1 MKKILFV
8 NLLLLFVVAGQ
19 LVAQDL
25 ISVADLKKNLTNK
38 DLVIIDARKDA
49 EYKEMH
55 IKGAIN
61 IYHGSL
67 CNDAPI
73 KSIIKS
79 SADMAA
85 MFGKAGVSE
94 KSMIVVYDDGS
105 GKYAGRL
112 YWILKYLGAT
122 NVKMLDGNMKAWKA
136 GRASI
141 TATASTL
148 KATTFTPTVNKK
160 FLANMDEVK
169 AAQNNSKAVIVDVRP
184 VAEYNGSEGTS
195 NRLGHIPHAINF
207 DFTQLLKTDGTMK
220 SKEDMLSLLKAAGI
234 TSDKEVIAY
243 CTSSVRAGIL
253 FLALH
258 SVLGYTNVKVYD
270 GALYEWESIATNQV
284 VK

>member
-1 MKKILFV
+1 MKKTFFSSII
-8 NLLLLFVVAGQ
+8 LLFVLIGQ
-19 LVAQDL
+19 SFAQDL

-38 DLVIIDARKDA
+38 DLIIIDARKDT

-61 IYHGSL
+61 IYHGAL

-79 SADMAA
+79 SADMASI
-85 MFGKAGVSE
+85 FGKAGVSE
-94 KSMIVVYDDGS
+94 KSMIVVYDEGS

-136 GRASI
+136 GRAAI
-141 TATASTL
+141 TATATTL

-160 FLANMDEVK
+160 FLATMDEVK
-169 AAQNNSKAVIVDVRP
+169 AAQNNAKAIIVDVRP
-184 VAEYNGSEGTS
+184 IAEYNGSEGTS
-195 NRLGHIPHAINF
+195 TRLGHIPSAVNF
-207 DFTQLLKTDGTMK
+207 DFAKLLNTDGTMK
-220 SKEDMLSLLKAAGI
+220 SKDEMLALLKGAGI
-234 TSDKEVIAY
+234 TSDKEVITY
-243 CTSSVRAGIL
+243 CTSSVRAGIV

-258 SVLGYTNVKVYD
+258 SVLGYPNVKVYD
-270 GALYEWESIATNQV
+270 GALYEWESIAANQV